1 MQTDARY
8 IIGIDLGTTN
18 CAVAYVDMEAAA
30 DQRFDRPEIQLFQ
43 IPQLTGPGEFAQR
56 PVLPSFLYIP
66 GAYDI
71 TPEAM
76 AAPWRIEERQRED
89 RNFAGSFARD
99 HGASVPARLVS
110 SAKSWLCHGTVDRQ
124 TPILPWGAPEEVH
137 KVSPVRATAA
147 YLKHIRKAWNVAQ
160 KGEEEGLLEHQSVV
174 ITVPASFDEVARELT
189 LEAAQLAGMG
199 TVTLLE
205 EPLAAFYCWLAQHE
219 KDWQAA
225 VMPGEL
231 ILVCDVGGG
240 TTDFTLI
247 SLRETDG
254 SPRFERIA
262 VGDHLILG
270 GDNIDLHLARL
281 AAESRGRSL
290 SRDQWK
296 TLAHQSRTA
305 KEELL
310 AGEIEQKTLTL
321 MGGGSRLIAGT
332 ISMQLARATVEATI
346 KETFFP
352 LVTSEDQG
360 LEAMDAGLADFGLP
374 YEADPAVTRHLGTF
388 LARQGETISQHLG
401 KNEPQPDLIL
411 FNGGSLKAPLIQ
423 DQIRQAVGHWFGK
436 VDGSLPRVLPNPDLD
451 LAVSRGAAY
460 YGLVKS
466 GLGVRVG
473 SGSARAFYL
482 GVDPVEAEANT
493 RPEAVCL
500 VEKGLEEGSAISLRD
515 LKLEVLANQ
524 PMRVNLFSSSYRAGD
539 RCGQLV
545 GVDETLT
552 PLPPVQTVIQY
563 GRKGCQ
569 VQVPVQIEGE
579 YTELGTLE
587 LWCRSLIS
595 DHRWRLSFQLRSEA
609 PVLEAPDQEIFD
621 ADLIHAAQVALTDA
635 FGADGSKAAL
645 DGAANQICAIV
656 ERPRPAWPL
665 SLLRPLADTLLER
678 LNQRAPTAQHEIRW
692 LNLVGYC
699 LRPGLGE
706 GLDPHRLKRLWK
718 IYKKGPQHH
727 GQGQVRAEWWI
738 MWRRVGAGLSPGQ
751 QRQISQDLSP
761 VLLDRKRSG
770 GRSGGRITA
779 QERLEIWMALANLE
793 AMQVDD
799 KVRWGAQLLSELQ
812 PQRVK
817 AQHFWALSRLGARQ
831 LLYGSIDRVVPP
843 QIAGEWIQRLLK
855 SKWRNPRPVI
865 AALVH
870 MARRTGDQVRDLPV
884 TQLAEVRVALKKL
897 GATEAA
903 LKPLEQVTPLGQ
915 REESVAFGEDL
926 PGGIVMRRG

>member
-1 MQTDARY
+1 VQIDARY
-8 IIGIDLGTTN
+8 VIGIDLGTTN
-18 CAVAYVDMEAAA
+18 CAVAYVDLEAAA
-30 DQRFDRPEIQLFQ
+30 DQRMDTPKIQLFQ
-43 IPQLTGPGEFAQR
+43 VPQLTGPGEFAR
-56 PVLPSFLYIP
+56 HPVLPSFLYIP

-71 TPEAM
+71 TAEAM

-110 SAKSWLCHGTVDRQ
+110 SAKSWLCHGAVDRQ
-124 TPILPWGAPEEVH
+124 APILPWGAPEEVH

-160 KGEEEGLLEHQSVV
+160 KGEEEGLLEHQTVV

-189 LEAAQLAGMG
+189 LEAAQLAGLG
-199 TVTLLE
+199 AVTLLE

-219 KDWQAA
+219 KDWQEA
-225 VMPGEL
+225 VTPGEL

-281 AAESRGRSL
+281 AAQSRGRTLNS
-290 SRDQWK
+290 DQWK
-296 TLAHQSRTA
+296 TLSHQSRTA

-321 MGGGSRLIAGT
+321 MGAGSRLIAGT
-332 ISMQLARATVEATI
+332 ISMQLARATVEAAV

-352 LVTSEDQG
+352 LVTSEDQRP
-360 LEAMDAGLADFGLP
+360 EALDAGLADFGLP

-388 LARQGETISQHLG
+388 LARQGDNVKQHLG
-401 KNEPQPDLIL
+401 KSEPQPDLIL
-411 FNGGSLKAPLIQ
+411 FNGGSLKAQLVQ
-423 DQIRQAVGHWFGK
+423 DQIRQAVGHWFGRA
-436 VDGSLPRVLPNPDLD
+436 DGGLPRILANPDLD

-482 GVDPVEAEANT
+482 GVDPAEADPDT

-500 VEKGLEEGSAISLRD
+500 VEKGLEEGSAISLED

-545 GVDETLT
+545 AVDETLT

-563 GRKGCQ
+563 GRKGRQ
-569 VQVPVQIEGE
+569 VQVPVQIEGA

-621 ADLIHAAQVALTDA
+621 ADLIQNAQILLAAA
-635 FGADGSKAAL
+635 FGSGANKEAL
-645 DGAANQICAIV
+645 DRVTSQIASIV
-656 ERPRPAWPL
+656 ERPRESWPL
-665 SLLRPLADTLLER
+665 SLLRPLADTLLEQMA
-678 LNQRAPTAQHEIRW
+678 QRATTAQHEIRW

-706 GLDPHRLKRLWK
+706 GLDPHRLKKLWK

-761 VLLDRKRSG
+761 LLLDRKHSG
-770 GRSGGRITA
+770 GRSGGRIAT

-793 AMQVDD
+793 AMQGDD

-812 PQRVK
+812 PKRVK
-817 AQHFWALSRLGARQ
+817 AQHFWSLSRLGARQ
-831 LLYGSIDRVVPP
+831 LLYGSIDRVVPS
-843 QIAGEWIQRLLK
+843 QVAGEWIERLLK
-855 SKWRNPRPVI
+855 GKWRNPRPVI
-865 AALVH
+865 AAIVH
-870 MARRTGDQVRDLPV
+870 MARRTGDQVRDLPGA
-884 TQLAEVRVALKKL
+884 QLEAIQSALEKL
-897 GATEAA
+897 GATDEA
-903 LKPLEQVTPLGQ
+903 LQPLEQVIPLGR
-915 REESVAFGEDL
+915 REERVAFGEDL
-926 PGGIVMRRG
+926 PGGIVMRGD

>member
-1 MQTDARY
+1 MQIDARY
-8 IIGIDLGTTN
+8 VIGIDLGTTN
-18 CAVAYVDMEAAA
+18 CAVAYVDLEAAA
-30 DQRFDRPEIQLFQ
+30 EQGGAKPKLQLFQ
-43 IPQLTGPGEFAQR
+43 VPQLTGPGEFSRRA
-56 PVLPSFLYIP
+56 VLPSFLYIP

-71 TPEAM
+71 TEEAM

-89 RNFAGSFARD
+89 RNFAGTFARD

-110 SAKSWLCHGTVDRQ
+110 SAKSWLCHGAVDRQ
-124 TPILPWGAPEEVH
+124 APILPWGAPEEVH

-147 YLKHIRKAWNVAQ
+147 YLKHIRKAWNIAQ
-160 KGEEEGLLEHQSVV
+160 KGVEEGYLEHQTVV

-189 LEAAQLAGMG
+189 LEAAQLAGLG
-199 TVTLLE
+199 AVTLLE

-219 KDWQAA
+219 ADWQAS
-225 VMPGEL
+225 VTPGEL

-281 AAESRGRSL
+281 AAQSRGKNL

-310 AGEIEQKTLTL
+310 GGALEHKTLTL
-321 MGGGSRLIAGT
+321 MGGGSKLIAGT
-332 ISMQLARATVEATI
+332 ISMQLARTTVESAV

-352 LVTSEDQG
+352 LVKADDPSSEA
-360 LEAMDAGLADFGLP
+360 EDAGLADFGLP
-374 YEADPAVTRHLGTF
+374 YETDPAVTRHLGTF
-388 LARQGETISQHLG
+388 LARQRENVHAHLG
-401 KNEPQPDLIL
+401 KNEPRPDLIL
-411 FNGGSLKAPLIQ
+411 FNGGSLKAGLVQ
-423 DQIRQAVGHWFGK
+423 DQIRQAVGHWFGE
-436 VDGSLPRVLPNPDLD
+436 GRGELPRILPNPDLD

-482 GVDPVEAEANT
+482 GVDAAQADQAAGPQ
-493 RPEAVCL
+493 AVCL
-500 VEKGLEEGSAISLRD
+500 VEKGLEEGSAISLKA

-524 PMRVNLFSSSYRAGD
+524 PMRVDIFSSSYRAGD
-539 RCGQLV
+539 RCGQV
-545 GVDETLT
+545 VAVDETLT

-563 GRKGCQ
+563 GRKGRQ

-595 DHRWRLSFQLRSEA
+595 DHRWRLSFELRGET
-609 PVLEAPDQEIFD
+609 PVLEALDQEIFD
-621 ADLIHAAQVALTDA
+621 ADLIQAAQ
-635 FGADGSKAAL
+635 AAL
-645 DGAANQICAIV
+645 SAALGVGGTKEGLDKITSQISAIV
-656 ERPRPAWPL
+656 ERPRKAWPL
-665 SLLRPLADTLLER
+665 SLLRPLADTLMEQLT
-678 LNQRAPTAQHEIRW
+678 QRAPTAQHEIRW

-706 GLDPHRLKRLWK
+706 GLDPHRLKKLWK
-718 IYKKGPQHH
+718 IYKKGPQHK

-738 MWRRVGAGLSPGQ
+738 MWRRVAAGLSPGQ

-761 VLLDRKRSG
+761 VLLDGKRSA
-770 GRSGGRITA
+770 GRLTA
-779 QERLEIWMALANLE
+779 QERLEVWMALANLE

-799 KVRWGAQLLSELQ
+799 KVRWGTQLLGELH
-812 PQRVK
+812 PKRVK
-817 AQHFWALSRLGARQ
+817 AQHFWSLSRLGARQ
-831 LLYGSIDRVVPP
+831 LLYGSIDRVVSPRV
-843 QIAGEWIQRLLK
+843 AGEWIETLLEG
-855 SKWRNPRPVI
+855 KWRNPRPVI
-865 AALVH
+865 AAVVH
-870 MARRTGDQVRDLPV
+870 MARRTGDRVRDLPGA
-884 TQLAEVRVALKKL
+884 QLEGVVSALKKL
-897 GATEAA
+897 GAADEA
-903 LKPLEQVTPLGQ
+903 LQPLETVVPLGR
-915 REESVAFGEDL
+915 REENVAFGEDL
-926 PGGIVMRRG
+926 PGGIVMRRE